1 MARTITYD
9 KEPVTRFNEIFHDT
23 TTKTTNASSSSGAY
37 SLSFASTSD
46 FTVATEDFPGD
57 LVSGTNIQK
66 GSRVV
71 AKDSSS
77 ITLNKPITGTINSG
91 DNVTLYSSMKALD
104 GGPQGFALLQGTG
117 ITLTP
122 TNSNNAGV
130 PTVTLAS
137 TASGADGM
145 GAGFVISDGSTT
157 DTITTSETVT
167 FGGTGVDATVSSGA
181 VNYSLDLHELTDT
194 AVATADSIAFIDAD
208 DNSTKKDTIVDFI
221 STTQGLIDAVG
232 TLTGLT
238 VGTESTRAKITNW
251 SNEIDIDATTHYKL
265 GAPIIELTA
274 QDDSF
279 FKLTA
284 DAAANKTLT
293 IDASNA
299 DSSGTATIAIGTTSA
314 TAVNIG
320 ASTSEVTFGDNVTVT
335 GNLTVNGTQ
344 TIINTSEIVAEDK
357 TIVLGI
363 AGGMEEATYS
373 RSGTTVTVTS
383 TSHGFNNNEFVF
395 INAATG
401 SSPPSDNVYQITS
414 VSDADTFT
422 FTSDTT
428 GSLPSQ
434 TLYHSSD
441 NVTEGTADTS
451 GIYAP
456 GTSLHSIQYDS
467 SNGWSISDD
476 LDLASGKHLSINGAT
491 TLTSTALG
499 TAVVSSSLTSVDAL
513 DGGSITSNF
522 GSINTGSSAISTTGT
537 LTGGDIVGTSLNVS
551 GNIEGTGTL
560 SLNNG
565 TNTISAT
572 ELNVLGGVTAGTV
585 TASKVLTVDASRD
598 VATIGNLTADGA
610 LEADGLQLTG
620 GANSAADSATVVA
633 IMDVSE
639 ATNVSGTAA
648 TAFTIANYAFGTY
661 RTAKFIV
668 QVSNGTDTDCM
679 EVLVTYEGASAPA
692 ASANIFLTTYAYV
705 TTAASDLGTID
716 AVKGTTT
723 IDLQFTPTAD
733 GTYSY
738 SVVNTLLI
746 K

>member
-1 MARTITYD
+1 MARTISYD

-23 TTKTTNASSSSGAY
+23 TTKTTNSGSSSGDY
-37 SLSFASTSD
+37 SLSFASTTD

-57 LVSGTNIQK
+57 LVSGTNIEK

-77 ITLNKPITGTINSG
+77 ITLNKPIKGTINSG
-91 DNVTLYSSMKALD
+91 DNVTLYSSMKGLD
-104 GGPQGFALLQGTG
+104 GGPQGFALLEGNG

-130 PTVTLAS
+130 PTVTITS
-137 TASGADGM
+137 TTSGADGM
-145 GAGFVISDGSTT
+145 GAGFDISDGSTS

-167 FGGTGVDATVSSGA
+167 FGGTGLDATVSTGA
-181 VNYSLDLHELTDT
+181 VNYSLDLNELSAAVV
-194 AVATADSIAFIDAD
+194 AVASDSIAIIDAD
-208 DNSTKKDTIVDFI
+208 DNSTKKESIADLATGMAGD
-221 STTQGLIDAVG
+221 GLTAASGSFSVNADQSSIITAVG
-232 TLTGLT
+232 TLTGLD
-238 VGTESTRAKITNW
+238 VQGSTI
-251 SNEIDIDATTHYKL
+251 SLDATSSL
-265 GAPIIELTA
+265 
-274 QDDSF
+274 
-279 FKLTA
+279 
-284 DAAANKTLT
+284 N
-293 IDASNA
+293 IDNSNTTNGI
-299 DSSGTATIAIGTTSA
+299 SIGTATSGVPITIGH
-314 TAVNIG
+314 G
-320 ASTSEVTFGDNVTVT
+320 TSEVTFGDNVTVT

-363 AGGMEEATYS
+363 AGGMEEATYA

-383 TSHGFNNNEFVF
+383 TSHGFNNNEYVF

-414 VSDADTFT
+414 VSDVDTFT

-428 GSLPSQ
+428 GTLTSQ

-491 TLTSTALG
+491 TLTSTTLG
-499 TAVVSSSLTSVDAL
+499 TAVVTSSLTSVGAL

-522 GSINTGSSAISTTGT
+522 GTINTGSSAISTTGT
-537 LTGGDIVGTSLNVS
+537 LTGGSIVGTSLDVS

-560 SLNNG
+560 SLDDG
-565 TNTISAT
+565 TTTISST
-572 ELNVLGGVTAGTV
+572 EIGFLDGVTAGTV

-639 ATNVSGTAA
+639 ATGQSWTGSTAYD
-648 TAFTIANYAFGTY
+648 IANYAFGTY

-668 QVSNGTDTDCM
+668 QVSDGTDTDCM
-679 EVLVTYEGASAPA
+679 EVLVTYEGASAPT

-723 IDLQFTPTAD
+723 IDLQFTPTTT

>member
-1 MARTITYD
+1 MARTITYE
-9 KEPVTRFNEIFHDT
+9 EPVLRFNEIFHNT
-23 TTKTTNASSSSGAY
+23 ATYNTNNTSSDEWHLEFSSSDI
-37 SLSFASTSD
+37 TN
-46 FTVATEDFPGD
+46 FTVGA
-57 LVSGTNIQK
+57 LVSGSKLKK
-66 GSRVV
+66 GTRVV
-71 AKDSSS
+71 DVNTSTNMIALS
-77 ITLNKPITGTINSG
+77 KPQTSTVGSGETI
-91 DNVTLYSSMKALD
+91 TLYSSMKALD

-145 GAGFVISDGSTT
+145 GAGFEISDGSNT

-167 FGGTGVDATVSSGA
+167 FGGTGLDATVTTGA
-181 VNYSLDLHELTDT
+181 VNYSLDLNELTDA

-221 STTQGLIDAVG
+221 STTQGLITGVG

-238 VGTESTRAKITNW
+238 VGTEASRAKITNW

-265 GAPIIELTA
+265 GAPKIELTA

-279 FKLTA
+279 FKLNANATG
-284 DAAANKTLT
+284 NKTLT

-299 DSSGTATIAIGTTSA
+299 HASGTATIAIGTTSA

-363 AGGMEEATYS
+363 AGGMEEATYA

-383 TSHGFNNNEFVF
+383 TSHGFNNNEYVF

-414 VSDADTFT
+414 VSDVDTFT

-428 GSLPSQ
+428 GTLTSQ

-491 TLTSTALG
+491 TLTSTTLG
-499 TAVVSSSLTSVDAL
+499 TAVVTSSLTSVGAL

-522 GSINTGSSAISTTGT
+522 GTINTGSSAISTTGT
-537 LTGGDIVGTSLNVS
+537 LTGGSIVGTSLDVS

-560 SLNNG
+560 SLDDG
-565 TNTISAT
+565 TTTISST
-572 ELNVLGGVTAGTV
+572 EIGFLDGVTAGTV

-639 ATNVSGTAA
+639 ATGQSWTGSTAYD
-648 TAFTIANYAFGTY
+648 IANYAFGTY

-668 QVSNGTDTDCM
+668 QVSDGTDTDCM
-679 EVLVTYEGASAPA
+679 EVLVTYEGASAPT

-723 IDLQFTPTAD
+723 IDLQFTPTTT